1 MYSLEGPLIR
11 EYWSQPNP
19 QRRRSVIRD
28 YARLMHMSDG
38 RAQDALD
45 PLGTPADPG
54 NSENSVTFW
63 RKAMPKFFACHSR
76 SFAFIRV

>member
-19 QRRRSVIRD
+19 QRRRGVIRD

-38 RAQDALD
+38 HAQDDLD
-45 PLGTPADPG
+45 LWVHLLTQ
-54 NSENSVTFW
+54 VTA
-63 RKAMPKFFACHSR
+63 R
-76 SFAFIRV
+76 IQ

>member
-19 QRRRSVIRD
+19 RRRRGVIRD

-38 RAQDALD
+38 RAEDALH
-45 PLGTPADPG
+45 LWLHFLSQNG
-54 NSENSVTFW
+54 W
-63 RKAMPKFFACHSR
+63 KRQ
-76 SFAFIRV
+76 